1 MGKRKA
7 TRMAILKAGD
17 TEGMKREINDL
28 NVIVNNLQTLL
39 NRETEKTAALEARI
53 ASLTAPSTKTTTKK
67 APKKKKSAAETI
79 TEE

>member
-7 TRMAILKAGD
+7 VRLALQRAGD
-17 TEGMKREINDL
+17 TEGMKREIDNL
-28 NVIVNNLQTLL
+28 NVVVNNLKSLL

-53 ASLTAPSTKTTTKK
+53 TSLTAPKTKATTKK
-67 APKKKKSAAETI
+67 TPKKKKSAAETT